1 MLMSSMA
8 VMSSYA
14 QSGRKGTAS
23 VIEKT
28 PIEVVDGKFTPEI
41 MLRLGRVSDPQL
53 SPDGSRILYGV
64 TYTSIEENRSV
75 RQLYVMNADGSGNH
89 QITHF
94 SSSAN
99 NARWYGDG
107 SVILY
112 LQGGQI
118 WSMSAEGKNIRQ
130 VSNIPGGI
138 SEFKLSP
145 DQTKVMYIAQVQSA
159 TRPTDLYPD
168 LDKST
173 GREIDGLMYR
183 HWDCFVE
190 TIPHTFVADVVR
202 SGKSLKVA
210 PGKDIIEGTKFE
222 LPTLPFGG
230 LEQLSWSPDGQW
242 IAYACRKLTGK
253 DYAFSTNT
261 DIYLYN
267 VADGSCENL
276 SEGMNGYDTDPVF
289 SPDGKSIAWLSMERA
304 GFEADRNRVFV
315 IDLASREKRELTVGF
330 DHSAASPVWKAD
342 GSGIYFNALAFGLQ
356 AIFSVDLQGNVTR
369 ITPDDLWYD
378 FGGVAEFDEGHLLPG
393 RRLVH
398 LPHPRERRHLRPA
411 RAGDLRAPLDTH
423 HGRLE
428 DAHLGSLSRRF
439 RLH

>member
-145 DQTKVMYIAQVQSA
+145 DQTKLMYIAQVQSA

-183 HWDCFVE
+183 H
-190 TIPHTFVADVVR
+190 T
-202 SGKSLKVA
+202 
-210 PGKDIIEGTKFE
+210 GTASWRPS
-222 LPTLPFGG
+222 PTPSWLT
-230 LEQLSWSPDGQW
+230 LS
-242 IAYACRKLTGK
+242 AR
-253 DYAFSTNT
+253 
-261 DIYLYN
+261 
-267 VADGSCENL
+267 
-276 SEGMNGYDTDPVF
+276 
-289 SPDGKSIAWLSMERA
+289 
-304 GFEADRNRVFV
+304 
-315 IDLASREKRELTVGF
+315 ASR
-330 DHSAASPVWKAD
+330 
-342 GSGIYFNALAFGLQ
+342 
-356 AIFSVDLQGNVTR
+356 
-369 ITPDDLWYD
+369 
-378 FGGVAEFDEGHLLPG
+378 
-393 RRLVH
+393 
-398 LPHPRERRHLRPA
+398 
-411 RAGDLRAPLDTH
+411 
-423 HGRLE
+423 
-428 DAHLGSLSRRF
+428 
-439 RLH
+439 